1 MRLIDK
7 APTKRL
13 RLFVSSSLV
22 DSSIMSRLLL
32 LFISAA
38 LIAVTHCR
46 VTFTHSEV
54 LQQTDLDATKT
65 AKFKC
70 DNGCYIYS
78 SSQDA
83 NMYISDGTKDV
94 SNFLVMGQPDKGTKT
109 ELPPWNDYKLV
120 WKGDNAPPSFVFYA
134 VDKLAPYTDTPVH
147 AVVGNEAGILIDPS
161 LSRSFTLLRNVE
173 PAPPITF
180 EGEFE
185 ARYPQIYAT
194 GYDALIEDECKP
206 VYEARSQSSMLNSW
220 LYVASPILT
229 VDKGPAKGKTA
240 IKFGRSSAFT
250 KKPSDSSIVYKSP
263 GYVGCSYIT
272 GQLYSNTSD
281 TVLDSFSA
289 DVKRID
295 FSGYLN
301 VPTENESVKITVN
314 NKPVNLY
321 GAGIMRPFSQRF
333 DGDGFDVTISWIRT
347 FTTSSSFALQF
358 DLGVFD
364 NTVATTPKTEV
375 TTSTGAR
382 ATFISS
388 VLAVVLLLASVAET
402 RVTFTYS
409 EVLQQSDIPNVGDR
423 APFKCDNGC
432 KAYTDSASNNLLI
445 TQYDAQTDLY
455 PSIITFSNMG
465 GALATFL
472 PEPYELKAGKNY
484 FIENRGDKNPTFVF
498 YVVDTKAPNI
508 NTQVMIIGDENGNDL
523 NGKDRIVTTLSSK
536 YDAHRYN
543 QFVGGFPGGYPRIYS
558 TGFDAVG
565 ENECQPLYQAKTP
578 ESSSLAAITVFSPIS
593 TVDYGY
599 AGDKNV
605 HVKWNKGY
613 VGCSYTNPHSYSST
627 VTKVAGNDRFVADSI
642 DVNAVYFGVQ
652 PDEMVMLRIDEMVLD
667 FCGTGSY
674 AWTYDKQFDFAVV
687 LQWERKSQSSNW
699 AVQLDFGTL
708 KQTGEIS
715 PAPQITCKA
724 DPIPTTTTGVPT
736 TSSSSSMVILTS
748 IVVAILAML

>member
-1 MRLIDK
+1 MLK
-7 APTKRL
+7 
-13 RLFVSSSLV
+13 
-22 DSSIMSRLLL
+22 MLL

-38 LIAVTHCR
+38 LITVTHGR
-46 VTFTHSEV
+46 VTFTQSEV

-78 SSQDA
+78 SSQNPD
-83 NMYISDGTKDV
+83 MYISDGTKDV
-94 SNFLVMGQPDKGTKT
+94 SNFLVMGEPDKGTKT

-147 AVVGNEAGILIDPS
+147 AVVGNEPGILIDPS
-161 LSRSFTLLRNVE
+161 LSRSFTLLRSVE

-194 GYDALIEDECKP
+194 GYDALIGDECKP

-240 IKFGRSSAFT
+240 IKFGTSGAFT

-272 GQLYSNTSD
+272 GQLYSNNSD

-314 NKPVNLY
+314 SKPVNLY

-347 FTTSSSFALQF
+347 FTTTSSFALQF

-364 NTVATTPKTEV
+364 NPVATTAKTAMTTTDVEV
-375 TTSTGAR
+375 TTSTGA
-382 ATFISS
+382 
-388 VLAVVLLLASVAET
+388 
-402 RVTFTYS
+402 
-409 EVLQQSDIPNVGDR
+409 EV

-432 KAYTDSASNNLLI
+432 KAYTDSASNNLWI
-445 TQYDAQTDLY
+445 TQYDALTDLY
-455 PSIITFSNMG
+455 PAIVTFSNMG
-465 GALATFL
+465 GNVQLL
-472 PEPYELKAGKNY
+472 PDPYELKAGKNY
-484 FIENRGDKNPTFVF
+484 FIENRGDTSPTFVF
-498 YVVDTKAPNI
+498 YVVDTKAPNS
-508 NTQVMIIGDENGNDL
+508 NTQVMIIGDEWGNDL
-523 NGKDRIVTTLSSK
+523 NGKDRMMTTLSSK
-536 YDAHRYN
+536 YDSHRYN
-543 QFVGGFPGGYPRIYS
+543 QFVGEYLAGYPRIYS
-558 TGFDAVG
+558 TGFDAVT
-565 ENECQPLYQAKTP
+565 EKECQPVYQAKTP

-599 AGDKNV
+599 AGDTNV
-605 HVKWNKGY
+605 HVKWNKDNSVTLNKKSSSVFMSPGY

-627 VTKVAGNDRFVADSI
+627 VTKVAGNDRFIADSI

-652 PDEMVMLRIDEMVLD
+652 PDEMVMLRIDEIVLD
-667 FCGTGSY
+667 FCGSGSY
-674 AWTYDKQFDFAVV
+674 SWQYEKSFDIAVG

-708 KQTGEIS
+708 QQTGKIS

-724 DPIPTTTTGVPT
+724 DPIPTTTTELIAVT
-736 TSSSSSMVILTS
+736 TRSLRIDSGS
-748 IVVAILAML
+748 IVAVPASQPAVDCVRGRKGEEEEKDVVHFWL